1 MTSRSKAKR
10 TREKL
15 YDAKRTT
22 YQRMRI
28 CVEIDV
34 PDEHFDRDSFNKA
47 AVQLVGLVE
56 TPGGESML
64 PGGCRVVLI
73 TTEDAS

>member
-1 MTSRSKAKR
+1 MSKTKARR

-15 YDAKRTT
+15 YDAKRVT

-34 PDEHFDRDSFNKA
+34 PEENFDRDSFNSA
-47 AVQLVGLVE
+47 AMSLVGLVE
-56 TPGGESML
+56 QPGQESLL

-73 TTEDAS
+73 TTEDAA

>member
-1 MTSRSKAKR
+1 MRGKSRR

-15 YDAKRTT
+15 YDAKRVT

-28 CVEIDV
+28 VVEIDV
-34 PDEHFDRDSFNKA
+34 PEENFDRDSFNKA

-56 TPGGESML
+56 SPQDESLL

-73 TTEDAS
+73 STEDA